1 MMMTTL
7 QSIQAILQAD
17 YHLPPEVLQPHAA
30 LEDLAIDSL
39 AVIELMFA
47 VEDKFHITVP
57 SEPVAT
63 RGEFKTV
70 GDLVAYV
77 DKLIAEQH
85 PATGG
90 SGGAT

>member
-1 MMMTTL
+1 MTMTTL

-17 YHLPPEVLQPHAA
+17 YHLAPEALQPHAA

-57 SEPVAT
+57 SEPLAT

-70 GDLVAYV
+70 GDLVEYV
-77 DKLIAEQH
+77 DTLIAKQH
-85 PATGG
+85 PSTGASGVAT
-90 SGGAT
+90 